1 MSLAL
6 SRYMIVSVI
15 LSIAAVVCL
24 PIAMAAPM
32 QCSRED
38 AIQAE
43 KEASTL
49 ADWDAVYRAFKRY
62 GHCDDASVGEG
73 YSETVGRLLAK
84 DWQHFGRLVQLAK
97 NSRSFERFVIR
108 HVDETVPSDDLRQIV
123 ENARMKCPL
132 NAQRLCGLVK
142 HAAE

>member
-6 SRYMIVSVI
+6 PRYMIVSAI
-15 LSIAAVVCL
+15 LSIAAFVCL
-24 PIAMAAPM
+24 PTAMAAPK

-49 ADWDAVYRAFKRY
+49 ADWDTVYKAFKRY
-62 GHCDDASVGEG
+62 GHCDDASIGEG

-84 DWQHFGRLVQLAK
+84 EWQHFGRLVQLVK
-97 NSRSFERFVIR
+97 ISKSFERFVIR
-108 HVDETVPSDDLRQIV
+108 HVDETVPGDDLRQIV

-142 HAAE
+142 QAAE